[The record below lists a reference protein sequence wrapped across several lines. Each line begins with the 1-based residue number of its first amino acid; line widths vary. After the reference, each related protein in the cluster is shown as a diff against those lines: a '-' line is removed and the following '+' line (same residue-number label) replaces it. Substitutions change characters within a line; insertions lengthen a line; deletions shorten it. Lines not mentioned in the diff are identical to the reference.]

1 VENTVRERLLA
12 AGADVSA
19 HYQEREE
26 VVRVLLVAM
35 LSGTNPLLLGPPGTA
50 KSAVLNSVIAHV
62 SDARS
67 MVKLITA
74 YTTEDELIGP
84 PRLSGLRN
92 DVYERNLDGG
102 LAGVEVA
109 FLDEVFK
116 GPSAILNTTLSCINE
131 HTYNGKQVPLRMC
144 VAASNELPSDD
155 SLQAINDRFLLRV
168 YVDSIKED
176 SSFDA
181 LLCAAADPARRNF
194 TANPEKKVSLSEWDT
209 ARAEVAQVILPLRVR
224 AEMGR
229 IRKACESQSIYVSG
243 RRWTHLVKVLQAAA
257 WLDGCAEVELDHL
270 EILQHGLWTK
280 LDDRETVKA
289 MIATI
294 DSGEIKVIVDV
305 ADQALRHHESCKNMS
320 PRERSAEASK
330 VIQHLVEAAED
341 IKKRVKAGV
350 SGRVRR
356 KAETKIQELA
366 KAHAAVREELKAQLL
381 SSV

>member
-1 VENTVRERLLA
+1 MDANVRERLLA
-12 AGADVSA
+12 IGADVSA
-19 HYQEREE
+19 HYQERDE

-35 LSGTNPLLLGPPGTA
+35 LSGSNPLLLGPPGTA

-116 GPSAILNTTLSCINE
+116 GPSAILNTTLSAINE

-155 SLQAINDRFLLRV
+155 ALQAINDRFLLRV
-168 YVDSIKED
+168 FVDNIKQE

-181 LLCAAADPARRNF
+181 LLCAAADPAKRKYSPDPN
-194 TANPEKKVSLSEWDT
+194 KKVSVSEWDA
-209 ARAEVAQVILPLRVR
+209 ARDAVALVGLPERVR
-224 AEMGR
+224 AELNR
-229 IRKACESQSIYVSG
+229 LRKACESAGVYVSG
-243 RRWTHLVKVLQAAA
+243 RRWTHLVKALQAAA
-257 WLDGCAEVELDHL
+257 WLDGCANVELDHL

-280 LDDRETVKA
+280 LDDREQVSA
-289 MIATI
+289 IIATI
-294 DSGEIKVIVDV
+294 DSGEVKVIVEV
-305 ADQALRHHESCKNMS
+305 ADVALRHHESCKHMS

-330 VIQHLVEAAED
+330 VIQSLVEAGEE
-341 IKKRVKAGV
+341 IKRRVKSGV
-350 SGRVRR
+350 SGRVRV
-356 KAETKIQELA
+356 KAEKKLQELA
-366 KAHAAVREELKAQLL
+366 KAHATVKEELQKQLL
-381 SSV
+381 DSF